1 MGPGCTPDASQ
12 QAWLQLSFLTKV
24 VSVLDIGQ
32 VSLLRP
38 PKRGASWST
47 WEPHLYP
54 SPLCPGTFGDVYY
67 SLSISRLR
75 LQSFLQT

>member
-1 MGPGCTPDASQ
+1 MGHGCTPEASQ
-12 QAWLQLSFLTKV
+12 QAWLQL
-24 VSVLDIGQ
+24 VLDIGQ

-38 PKRGASWST
+38 PRRGASWST